1 MYTYE
6 KGKLCFPEMQICAF
20 FAQKEHFFCSK
31 TLQIIEILLSLH
43 RIWPMKYSELHRR
56 FVKAGW
62 TFDHAEG
69 SHYFYVKDGIMTEP
83 IPYHGSH
90 EIGKGLATKLIR
102 KYNV

>member
-1 MYTYE
+1 M
-6 KGKLCFPEMQICAF
+6 FPRNADLFLFCTKRAF
-20 FAQKEHFFCSK
+20 FFFFI
-31 TLQIIEILLSLH
+31 LQIIEILISFH

-69 SHYFYVKDGIMTEP
+69 SHYFYIKNGIMTEP